1 MADFSSDELKQALK
15 DALKES
21 GRRIDIEDDLE
32 KFKNAV
38 ERNKNTMGGLFGAM
52 VKGQRVFKDMTQEM
66 EELDEQLEKL
76 KDQTGEVV
84 DEQRDELIE
93 KKKLVKSLHEQTLQQ
108 KLLIDSIS
116 GTTKALGNLA
126 GSVGSIAVKTLGG
139 FASGLQ
145 SGASAFSLAGGLMEG
160 AMDAAN
166 AGAQTVA
173 GGMGAVGSTMMMS
186 TNPRLKALGLVAT
199 VAGVA
204 IGGLANAATSLGKMY
219 VNFMVKQL
227 EMTVESFQ
235 KMSTVGAL
243 FTDGMD
249 GMYRAATNAGFTIA
263 QLSNIMAKNAPT
275 FAESGLSLA
284 GAVQMVGRVGAVM
297 KNTGI
302 TTNLLRLGY
311 AYEEHGALIAD
322 VMANLRRANSDILKD
337 PAGIAKAVD
346 QYATNLRVIAS
357 LTGEDARK
365 KVEEARQQSANVA
378 FRAKL
383 MELDKK
389 APGTYQNTLLAM
401 STMSDVMRQSVME
414 QILFGGVINQAGAV
428 IAATSQGFAGGV
440 RSSADAIVSGSI
452 ATEKGLKA
460 AQSDQGK
467 FNDMFREEMYKFT
480 SIGIAGMTGAMTEI
494 NAAIS
499 KQINVTDAISEKGV
513 AAAQEAAKKQREAN
527 GELSEAV
534 ITAAKMAQQFA
545 VDLQNKVLPE
555 LSRFALYSVAIM
567 GALDDAIKEFYKS
580 IGKEV
585 DEGPS
590 FWERFKEL
598 AVGYGTTMGLTG
610 MAMAAPGGVT
620 APVGGLIGLGVG
632 VTGAAVQAG
641 YETLFKS
648 KSTRS
653 TSPIPEV
660 PNGIQPVIPQGLYA
674 NGREGAGKIDPNLQK
689 KLDALAGNPLFKGA
703 MISSLNDS
711 ATFGPHRD
719 TAHGQGRAVDIKIPG
734 YNAKNG
740 KENNDADTLKR
751 SAEIVAALRSLG
763 FSKAEDEYIYPSKN
777 ATGGH
782 FHAELKDGAVVRAN
796 PGGTTVNVGEGGQD
810 ELVVP
815 LKNGRI
821 PGMDELIKK
830 VEELI
835 RVSRDHKDV
844 SENIFIANQ

>member
-21 GRRIDIEDDLE
+21 GRRIDIDDDLE

-52 VKGQRVFKDMTQEM
+52 VKGQRVFKDMSQEM
-66 EELDEQLEKL
+66 EDLDEQLEKL
-76 KDQTGEVV
+76 KDQTGELV
-84 DEQRDELIE
+84 DEQRDELVE
-93 KKKLVKSLHEQTLQQ
+93 KKKAVKALHEQTLQQ

-126 GSVGSIAVKTLGG
+126 GNVGNIAVKTLGG

-173 GGMGAVGSTMMMS
+173 GGMGALGGTMMMS

-199 VAGVA
+199 VAGAA
-204 IGGLANAATSLGKMY
+204 IGGLSNAATQLGKMY

-235 KMSTVGAL
+235 KLSSSGAL
-243 FTDGMD
+243 FSDGMS
-249 GMYRAATNAGFTIA
+249 GMYRAATNAGFTIN
-263 QLSNIMAKNAPT
+263 QLSNIVAKNST
-275 FAESGLSLA
+275 TLAEAGMSVG
-284 GAVQMVGRVGAVM
+284 GAVSMLGRVGAVM
-297 KNTGI
+297 KNSGI
-302 TTNLLRLGY
+302 TTSLLKLGY
-311 AYEEHGALIAD
+311 SYEEHGALIAD
-322 VMANLRRANSDILKD
+322 VMANMRRANSAILND
-337 PAGIAKAVD
+337 PVGIAKAVE
-346 QYATNLRVIAS
+346 QYAVNLRTIAAI
-357 LTGEDARK
+357 TGEDARK

-440 RSSADAIVSGSI
+440 RTSADAIVSGSI

-460 AQSDQGK
+460 AQQDQGK

-494 NAAIS
+494 NAAIT
-499 KQINVTDAISEKGV
+499 KHINVTDVISAKGV
-513 AAAQEAAKKQREAN
+513 EAAQLAAGKQKDAN
-527 GELSEAV
+527 DDLTKNV
-534 ITAAKMAQQFA
+534 IKAAEMMQDFA
-545 VDLQNKVLPE
+545 VKLQSKVLPE
-555 LSRFALYSVAIM
+555 LVRFSNFSISIM
-567 GALDDAIKEFYKS
+567 SALDEAMREFYKS
-580 IGKEV
+580 IGKETDGPGFV
-585 DEGPS
+585 D
-590 FWERFKEL
+590 RFSEL
-598 AVGYGTTMGLTG
+598 ALKYGLEFGAMGAL
-610 MAMAAPGGVT
+610 MASPGGIT
-620 APVGGLIGLGVG
+620 AGAGALIGGTIGV
-632 VTGAAVQAG
+632 VGAGIQAG
-641 YETLFKS
+641 YETTVGKKKS
-648 KSTRS
+648 SS
-653 TSPIPEV
+653 GGALPEV
-660 PNGIQPVIPQGLYA
+660 KDGVTPVYPAGLGV
-674 NGREGAGKIDPNLQK
+674 NGREGVGKIEPGLQK
-689 KLDALAGNPLFKGA
+689 KLDALAGNPLFKNA
-703 MISSLNDS
+703 TITSLNDAS
-711 ATFGPHRD
+711 TVPEHRD
-719 TAHGQGRAVDIKIPG
+719 SQHAYGRAVDLRIPG
-734 YNAKNG
+734 YKGTKG
-740 KENNDADTLKR
+740 KENNDAETLKR
-751 SAEIVAALRSLG
+751 SEEIVAALRSLG
-763 FSKAEDEYIYPSKN
+763 FSKAQDEYIYPSKN

-810 ELVVP
+810 ELVTP

-821 PGMDELIKK
+821 PGMDELIKR

-835 RVSRDHKDV
+835 RITRDHKDV